1 MASYLQRPVSIA
13 PLVTF
18 RIIFGALMV
27 VSTIRFLW
35 LGWVEDHYL
44 QPGFH
49 FKYYGFGWVEVLPA
63 PWMYA
68 IHLVLILAAVCVMLG
83 YYYRIAAVALF
94 LLFTYTELVD
104 LTYYLNHYYFV
115 SLVCLLLIVAP
126 AHRHFSFDA
135 ARRPSLRQTQVPRFW
150 ILVFQAQLT
159 IVYLYAGLAKI
170 NYDWLM
176 EAMPLRIWLPAH
188 DKLPLIGA
196 IFRWEITPYFFS
208 WAGMLYD
215 CTIVF
220 FLVYRRTRP
229 WAFVTVVVFHALTG
243 ILFQI
248 GVFPLVMAGAA
259 LIFFSDAWHERFHQR
274 LRRMFKMQPVASTQ
288 VSPVVVPAHRVL
300 QGLLMLYFVFQLL
313 FPWRYLLYPGNL
325 FWTEEGYRFSWRVML
340 MEKAGTA
347 TFYVKDAAT
356 GREGIVV
363 NSEFL
368 NAHQEKQMAMQP
380 DMILQY
386 AHFLSR
392 YYAVKGVSSPAV
404 RAEVYVTLNA
414 QPSQPLIDPHQN
426 LVALED
432 DWQPKDWILP
442 YTEKK

>member
-1 MASYLQRPVSIA
+1 MVSFLQRPASIA

-27 VSTIRFLW
+27 VSTVRFLW

-44 QPGFH
+44 QPGLH
-49 FKYYGFGWVEVLPA
+49 FKYYGFEWVDVLPD

-68 IHLVLILAAVCVMLG
+68 VHGALIVAAVCVMLG

-115 SLVCLLLIVAP
+115 SLVCLLLTVAP
-126 AHRHFSFDA
+126 AHRYFSLDA
-135 ARRPSLRQTQVPRFW
+135 ARRPSLRQAQVPRGW
-150 ILVFQAQLT
+150 IVLFQAQLA

-170 NYDWLM
+170 NYDWLI

-188 DKLPLIGA
+188 DKLPLIGPL
-196 IFRWEITPYFFS
+196 FGWEITAYVFS
-208 WAGMLYD
+208 WTGMLYD

-220 FLVYRRTRP
+220 FLLDRRTRP
-229 WAFVTVVVFHALTG
+229 WAFATVVFFHALTG
-243 ILFQI
+243 VLFQI

-259 LIFFSDAWHERFHQR
+259 LIFFSDAWHVRFHER
-274 LRRMFKMQPVASTQ
+274 LRGIFRIRPSTQ
-288 VSPVVVPAHRVL
+288 ETVVVRPVPRVL
-300 QGLLMLYFVFQLL
+300 QGLLIVYVVFQLL

-347 TFYVKDAAT
+347 TFYVKDTRT
-356 GREGIVV
+356 GREGAVV

-392 YYAVKGVSSPAV
+392 HYAAKGVSSPAV

-414 QPSQPLIDPHQN
+414 RPSQPLIDPHRN

-432 DWQPKDWILP
+432 GWQPKDWILP
-442 YTEKK
+442 YTETK